1 MVSVYLDTDCILALV
16 KEKDWLKKS
25 VEKRIKKEKKLC
37 TSVLSVVESR
47 LVLIRDENIDVAL
60 RVEDILKNLK
70 IKLLP
75 LDERILKESNKMM
88 KQFDFL
94 GTFDSLHIATAKLH
108 GEKILSTDH
117 IFEMIPDLLAED
129 PRNV

>member
-37 TSVLSVVESR
+37 TCVLSVVESR
-47 LVLIRDENIDVAL
+47 LVLIREENIDVAL
-60 RVEDILKNLK
+60 CVEDKLKNLNV
-70 IKLLP
+70 KLLP
-75 LDERILKESNKMM
+75 LDDRILKKSNELM

-94 GTFDSLHIATAKLH
+94 GTFDSLHIACANLH

-117 IFEMIPDLLAED
+117 IFEIIPDLLVED
-129 PRNV
+129 PRKA